1 MIIGLT
7 STGETSLEE
16 LRTLADWTLRPRLL
30 SVAGVSQVAVIGGD
44 IREYQILLSPEKMD
58 AYGITLDEVLAAAR
72 EMNRNSSGGVLY
84 EYGNEYIVRGMAST
98 TDTEHKAAGLDRM
111 TAQAEPVTFG
121 DIPEV
126 QTGAKAP
133 H

>member
-98 TDTEHKAAGLDRM
+98 TTRSR
-111 TAQAEPVTFG
+111 
-121 DIPEV
+121 
-126 QTGAKAP
+126 
-133 H
+133 